1 MRDSRS
7 TGGFGDPSAS
17 ELQAAGGLSAERP
30 SSFLIVSAWVSTSLR
45 SRSIS
50 ALMSTLGILPL
61 GEKCLAGFLSASPRK
76 TGEEKVNVKNCS
88 EVRGRA

>member
-7 TGGFGDPSAS
+7 TGGFGDASAS
-17 ELQAAGGLSAERP
+17 VLQAAGGLSAERL

-50 ALMSTLGILPL
+50 ALMSTPGILPL
-61 GEKCLAGFLSASPRK
+61 GKSVLPDFCRLAPGK
-76 TGEEKVNVKNCS
+76 
-88 EVRGRA
+88 RAKRM